1 MLSEFVSRVDLPASI
16 LCDVKLA
23 VTEACTNAVKHA
35 YADTAIGVID
45 VIVDVDDTWLRVV
58 VRDYGVGINQSVATR
73 GLGLGLP
80 IIKALTATLS
90 VDQCDPGTRTAM
102 TFALKPRPLT
112 APSE

>member
-1 MLSEFVSRVDLPASI
+1 MLSEFAGGGDLPASV

-35 YADTAIGVID
+35 YPDEAVGVID
-45 VIVDVDDTWLRVV
+45 VIVDVDDTCLRVV
-58 VRDYGVGINQSVATR
+58 VRDYGVGINQSVPSR
-73 GLGLGLP
+73 GLGMGLP

-102 TFALKPRPLT
+102 TFALEPRPLT
-112 APSE
+112 ARSE